1 MLEARFPKWFFL
13 AAMSLFAVMS
23 AGSSGAS
30 AQETETKV
38 DVRETL
44 TAVDNA
50 VNENNILQALLNIE
64 ALARDHP
71 QMTGLAAQYFAIV
84 SDAKRAEAA
93 FISSSSFR
101 SPNTNYL
108 PLEAIPATD
117 LILNLATSTR
127 VVIINEA
134 HHISQHRA
142 FTHQLMAALSERGY
156 THFAAE
162 AFCTTCDEIAPRGI
176 PLVTSG
182 LYVLDPVFGDL
193 VRQSVANG
201 YELVSYEMRPDQL
214 EASYESM
221 EARTEARERAQA
233 ENLAKFL
240 RDNPDA
246 RVLVHVGFAHVVEGR
261 LGNTELFASKLRAI
275 TGIDPLT
282 IDQFE
287 GTPSAIAPS
296 SDPPLYRAF
305 QEKFG
310 APEIE
315 MAFRNSIS
323 DPIGAYAV
331 DVTVV
336 HRRYDDKNGRPGW
349 LSMKGYRTPRLI
361 NIEPLD
367 EPTLIRAFVCNEP
380 PKAIPMDQVVAAER
394 NRQVWLMLPEGN
406 YKILR
411 QFRDRIDEPL
421 IENECG
427 KS

>member
-1 MLEARFPKWFFL
+1 MVEARFPRWSLL
-13 AAMSLFAVMS
+13 AAISLFAVMS
-23 AGSSGAS
+23 DGSSSAS
-30 AQETETKV
+30 AQETENKV
-38 DVRETL
+38 DVQETL
-44 TAVDNA
+44 MAVDNA
-50 VNENNILQALLNIE
+50 VKENEILQALQNID

-71 QMTGLAAQYFAIV
+71 QMKGLAAQYYAIV
-84 SDAKRAEAA
+84 SDVKRAEAA
-93 FISSSSFR
+93 FISSSGVR
-101 SPNTNYL
+101 SPKTKSL

-117 LILNLATSTR
+117 LILDLATSTR

-142 FTHQLMAALSERGY
+142 FTHQLMATLSEQGY

-162 AFCTTCDEIAPRGI
+162 AFCTTCNEIAPGGI

-182 LYVLDPVFGDL
+182 LYILDPVFGDL
-193 VRQSVANG
+193 VRQSVTKG

-214 EASYESM
+214 EVSYESM
-221 EARTEARERAQA
+221 EARTEARELAQA

-240 RDNPDA
+240 RANPDA

-261 LGNTELFASKLRAI
+261 LSNTELFASKLKAI

-287 GTPSAIAPS
+287 GTPSAITPS

-305 QEKFG
+305 QDKFG
-310 APEIE
+310 EPEIA
-315 MAFRNSIS
+315 MAFRNSTS

-336 HRRYDDKNGRPGW
+336 HPRYDDKNGRPGW
-349 LSMKGYRTPRLI
+349 LSMEGYRTPRLI
-361 NIEPLD
+361 NIEPLN

-380 PKAIPMDQVVAAER
+380 PMAVPMDQVLAAEG
-394 NRQVWLMLPEGN
+394 NRHVWLMLPEGN

-411 QFRDRIDEPL
+411 QFRDRSDEPL
-421 IENECG
+421 VESECG
-427 KS
+427 KN